1 MMPHMDFH
9 LEMYGPRS
17 GPPGTVRELLGKLHF
32 TAGDGTAAVAQ
43 MRKLYAEPL
52 GSADYSRLLDDND
65 TVIWQSG
72 AWDA

>member
-1 MMPHMDFH
+1 
-9 LEMYGPRS
+9 
-17 GPPGTVRELLGKLHF
+17 
-32 TAGDGTAAVAQ
+32 